1 MQSSPSTLGLDR
13 PRSRRLSAPTTTSP
27 RSPASL
33 SYRHTQYVSQATA
46 SHRSICSPTT
56 PGLRESRGICCYDTG
71 AHQGHG
77 GWNTSATIL
86 APLPPAATLLRSS
99 ATRSPA
105 IVHGRAYVLE
115 QRPRRKPS
123 LTIRLIPI
131 PVLSFD
137 PIRSGTLDLHP
148 LAKISA
154 SGGFASGRTGIHQQN
169 CFHSARTD

>member
-1 MQSSPSTLGLDR
+1 MEYICNDSS
-13 PRSRRLSAPTTTSP
+13 
-27 RSPASL
+27 
-33 SYRHTQYVSQATA
+33 
-46 SHRSICSPTT
+46 
-56 PGLRESRGICCYDTG
+56 
-71 AHQGHG
+71 
-77 GWNTSATIL
+77 
-86 APLPPAATLLRSS
+86 PLPPAAPLLRSS

-154 SGGFASGRTGIHQQN
+154 SGGFASEELGFTSKIAFIQLELIER
-169 CFHSARTD
+169 